1 MATTTASSS
10 DKEVYH
16 NVQEK
21 DVQIV
26 NRSGSEGDAS
36 VEAGEVNNP
45 LHRKLESR
53 HMQMIAIGM
62 FVLSCLSCLLFFSP
76 LCSSAGRGWLGA
88 RMCNEREG
96 GRERISCC
104 WLYLLTPHFLFFP
117 GGAIGAGL
125 FVGSGSAL
133 QKGGPAALV
142 MGFMV
147 STL

>member
-62 FVLSCLSCLLFFSP
+62 FVLSCLSLIFFAPLFF
-76 LCSSAGRGWLGA
+76 CGA
-88 RMCNEREG
+88 WVAWCED
-96 GRERISCC
+96 
-104 WLYLLTPHFLFFP
+104 
-117 GGAIGAGL
+117 
-125 FVGSGSAL
+125 V
-133 QKGGPAALV
+133 
-142 MGFMV
+142 
-147 STL
+147 

>member
-1 MATTTASSS
+1 M
-10 DKEVYH
+10 
-16 NVQEK
+16 
-21 DVQIV
+21 
-26 NRSGSEGDAS
+26 
-36 VEAGEVNNP
+36 
-45 LHRKLESR
+45 
-53 HMQMIAIGM
+53 
-62 FVLSCLSCLLFFSP
+62 
-76 LCSSAGRGWLGA
+76 
-88 RMCNEREG
+88 REG
-96 GRERISCC
+96 GRKGGRDRISCC

>member
-62 FVLSCLSCLLFFSP
+62 FVLSCLSCLFILFFFFWP
-76 LCSSAGRGWLGA
+76 LCSSAGREWLGA
-88 RMCNEREG
+88 RMRKRREREG
-96 GRERISCC
+96 ER
-104 WLYLLTPHFLFFP
+104 YLAAGSIYLHPLFFSFQVVP
-117 GGAIGAGL
+117 LELVSSSDQVLLCKRVGL
-125 FVGSGSAL
+125 RRW
-133 QKGGPAALV
+133 
-142 MGFMV
+142 
-147 STL
+147 

>member
-62 FVLSCLSCLLFFSP
+62 FVLSCLSCLLFFFAP
-76 LCSSAGRGWLGA
+76 
-88 RMCNEREG
+88 
-96 GRERISCC
+96 
-104 WLYLLTPHFLFFP
+104 LFFC
-117 GGAIGAGL
+117 GAWVAWCED
-125 FVGSGSAL
+125 V
-133 QKGGPAALV
+133 
-142 MGFMV
+142 
-147 STL
+147 

>member
-62 FVLSCLSCLLFFSP
+62 FVLSCLSLIFFRPSVLL
-76 LCSSAGRGWLGA
+76 RGVGGLVRGCV
-88 RMCNEREG
+88 RGEREG
-96 GRERISCC
+96 GKEISCC
-104 WLYLLTPHFLFFP
+104 WLYLLTPPFLFFP

>member
-62 FVLSCLSCLLFFSP
+62 FVLSCLSCLLFFRPSV
-76 LCSSAGRGWLGA
+76 LLRDVGGLVRGCV
-88 RMCNEREG
+88 MREG
-96 GRERISCC
+96 GREGER
-104 WLYLLTPHFLFFP
+104 YLAAGSIYLHLLFFSFQVVP
-117 GGAIGAGL
+117 LELVSSSDQVLLCKRVGL
-125 FVGSGSAL
+125 RRW
-133 QKGGPAALV
+133 
-142 MGFMV
+142 
-147 STL
+147 

>member
-62 FVLSCLSCLLFFSP
+62 FVLSCLSLIFFA

-88 RMCNEREG
+88 RMCKRRERGGERE
-96 GRERISCC
+96 R
-104 WLYLLTPHFLFFP
+104 YLAAGSIYLHLIFFSFQVVP
-117 GGAIGAGL
+117 LELVSSSDQVLLCKRVGL
-125 FVGSGSAL
+125 RRW
-133 QKGGPAALV
+133 
-142 MGFMV
+142 
-147 STL
+147 

>member
-62 FVLSCLSCLLFFSP
+62 FVLSCLSLNFFLP

-88 RMCNEREG
+88 RMCKRREREG
-96 GRERISCC
+96 ER
-104 WLYLLTPHFLFFP
+104 YLAAGSIYLHLLFFSFQVVP
-117 GGAIGAGL
+117 LELVSSSDQVLLCKRVGL
-125 FVGSGSAL
+125 RRW
-133 QKGGPAALV
+133 
-142 MGFMV
+142 
-147 STL
+147 

>member
-62 FVLSCLSCLLFFSP
+62 FALSCLSLTFFSP

-88 RMCNEREG
+88 RMCNERRREEG
-96 GRERISCC
+96 TG
-104 WLYLLTPHFLFFP
+104 YLAAGSIYLHLIFFSFQVVP
-117 GGAIGAGL
+117 LELVSSSDQVLLCKRVGL
-125 FVGSGSAL
+125 RRW
-133 QKGGPAALV
+133 
-142 MGFMV
+142 
-147 STL
+147 

>member
-62 FVLSCLSCLLFFSP
+62 FVLSCLSLIFFLP
-76 LCSSAGRGWLGA
+76 LCSSAGREWLGA
-88 RMCNEREG
+88 RMCNERGGEE
-96 GRERISCC
+96 GRE
-104 WLYLLTPHFLFFP
+104 YLAAGSIYLHLLFFSFQVVP
-117 GGAIGAGL
+117 LELVSSSDQVLLCKRVGL
-125 FVGSGSAL
+125 RRW
-133 QKGGPAALV
+133 
-142 MGFMV
+142 
-147 STL
+147 

>member
-62 FVLSCLSCLLFFSP
+62 FVLSCLSCLLF
-76 LCSSAGRGWLGA
+76 LCPSVLLRGVGGLVRGCV
-88 RMCNEREG
+88 MREG
-96 GRERISCC
+96 GREGER
-104 WLYLLTPHFLFFP
+104 YLAAGSIYLHLLFFSFQVVP
-117 GGAIGAGL
+117 LELVSSSDQVLLCKRVGL
-125 FVGSGSAL
+125 RRW
-133 QKGGPAALV
+133 
-142 MGFMV
+142 
-147 STL
+147 

>member
-88 RMCNEREG
+88 RMCNERE
-96 GRERISCC
+96 REGERG
-104 WLYLLTPHFLFFP
+104 YLAAGSIYLHLIFFSFQVVQLELVSSSDQVLLCKRV
-117 GGAIGAGL
+117 GL
-125 FVGSGSAL
+125 RRW
-133 QKGGPAALV
+133 
-142 MGFMV
+142 
-147 STL
+147 

>member
-62 FVLSCLSCLLFFSP
+62 FVLSCLSLLFFSP

-88 RMCNEREG
+88 RMCNER
-96 GRERISCC
+96 GREEGTG
-104 WLYLLTPHFLFFP
+104 YLAAGSIYLHLIFFSFQVVP
-117 GGAIGAGL
+117 LELVSSSDQVLLCKRVGL
-125 FVGSGSAL
+125 RRW
-133 QKGGPAALV
+133 
-142 MGFMV
+142 
-147 STL
+147 

>member
-62 FVLSCLSCLLFFSP
+62 FVLSCLSLMFSP
-76 LCSSAGRGWLGA
+76 LCSSAGRGWLGT
-88 RMCNEREG
+88 RMCKRRGREGERE
-96 GRERISCC
+96 ISCC

>member
-62 FVLSCLSCLLFFSP
+62 FVLSCLSHFFRPSVLL
-76 LCSSAGRGWLGA
+76 RGVGGLVRGCV
-88 RMCNEREG
+88 RGER
-96 GRERISCC
+96 GRERER
-104 WLYLLTPHFLFFP
+104 YLAAGSIYLHLIFFSFQVVP
-117 GGAIGAGL
+117 LELVSSSDQVLLCKRVGL
-125 FVGSGSAL
+125 RRW
-133 QKGGPAALV
+133 
-142 MGFMV
+142 
-147 STL
+147 

>member
-62 FVLSCLSCLLFFSP
+62 FVLLCLCLSFFCPSVLLRGV
-76 LCSSAGRGWLGA
+76 AGLVRGCV
-88 RMCNEREG
+88 MREG
-96 GRERISCC
+96 GREGER
-104 WLYLLTPHFLFFP
+104 YLAAGSIYLHLLFFSFQVVP
-117 GGAIGAGL
+117 LELVSSSDQVLLCKRVGL
-125 FVGSGSAL
+125 RRW
-133 QKGGPAALV
+133 
-142 MGFMV
+142 
-147 STL
+147 

>member
-62 FVLSCLSCLLFFSP
+62 FVLSCLSLIFFAPLFF
-76 LCSSAGRGWLGA
+76 SAGRGWLGA
-88 RMCNEREG
+88 RMCNER
-96 GRERISCC
+96 GREEGTG
-104 WLYLLTPHFLFFP
+104 YLAAGSIYLHLIFFSFQVVQLELVSSSDQVLLCKRV
-117 GGAIGAGL
+117 GL
-125 FVGSGSAL
+125 RRW
-133 QKGGPAALV
+133 
-142 MGFMV
+142 
-147 STL
+147 